1 MNVIR
6 AKSHHLKLKS
16 RGFIRN
22 IYLLQRG
29 IYGQKFD
36 ILILHCTATEKKKK
50 YGTHTF
56 QPKRPDSY
64 LLENKSCCYFVSLK
78 LQ

>member
-36 ILILHCTATEKKKK
+36 ILILHCTATEKKKNTEHIRFNPSDQTRICSK
-50 YGTHTF
+50 INPAVT
-56 QPKRPDSY
+56 
-64 LLENKSCCYFVSLK
+64 LLV
-78 LQ
+78 